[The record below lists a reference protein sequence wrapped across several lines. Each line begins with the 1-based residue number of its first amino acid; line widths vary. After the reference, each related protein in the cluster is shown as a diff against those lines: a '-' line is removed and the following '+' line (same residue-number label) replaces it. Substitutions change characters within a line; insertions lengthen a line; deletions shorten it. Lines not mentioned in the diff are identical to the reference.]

1 MPLAIADSLG
11 AKALVVDPVDE
22 SAEAFR
28 ARSGFERIPG
38 LERMLVPLSQP
49 DKRGAHPGRV
59 FQIPRQMDDD
69 GRRVALIAAA
79 RSAPC

>member
-28 ARSGFERIPG
+28 ARSGFEHIPG

-49 DKRGAHPGRV
+49 DK
-59 FQIPRQMDDD
+59 
-69 GRRVALIAAA
+69 
-79 RSAPC
+79 